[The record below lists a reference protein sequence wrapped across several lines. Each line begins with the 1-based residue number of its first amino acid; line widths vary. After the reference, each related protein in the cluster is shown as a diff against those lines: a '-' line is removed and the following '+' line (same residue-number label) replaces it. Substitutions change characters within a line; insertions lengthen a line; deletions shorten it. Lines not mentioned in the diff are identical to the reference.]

1 MKRPEHLAR
10 TALAVGLVAAGFTG
24 CTHSAVDGDSLSPSP
39 LAEPTSPP
47 LAPTPPDANDTAASS
62 TPPAQSSG
70 VKAPTPGTVTVSGGA
85 LPGEI
90 VDSYRT
96 NGGDLVDPV
105 EWTGR
110 YGTSALPSLVGDG
123 VALVEATRRFE
134 GVDGG
139 WERIDEANWLTMADT
154 GRDSLLAE
162 LAVAA
167 GITDTATRTSS
178 SQDGADCAIDTYPT
192 TQASVGW
199 VVQGCSYERFPQLVA
214 LGVSRTA
221 ASSQPP
227 TVLDATM
234 TSFIDTLDGTISFAE
249 VRLGSPGP
257 DGATL
262 HLSAQ
267 VHFDGNLTT
276 VDDAVSSGVLAD
288 WQRFVG
294 EDSLLLSG
302 PTGATW
308 TLSDGVGVFEWA
320 GRW

>member
-24 CTHSAVDGDSLSPSP
+24 CAHGAAEGDSLSPSP

-47 LAPTPPDANDTAASS
+47 PAQTKPDTNNTAASS
-62 TPPAQSSG
+62 TPPAQSS
-70 VKAPTPGTVTVSGGA
+70 ATPAPGTVTVSGGA

-134 GVDGG
+134 SVDSG
-139 WERIDEANWLTMADT
+139 WERTDEANWLTIADT
-154 GRDSLLAE
+154 DRDSLLVE
-162 LAVAA
+162 LAAAA

-178 SQDGADCAIDTYPT
+178 SQDGADCAIDTYPS
-192 TQASVGW
+192 TQASVRW

-214 LGVSRTA
+214 LGVASTA

-267 VHFDGNLTT
+267 VHFDGNLTDA
-276 VDDAVSSGVLAD
+276 DDAVSSGVLAD
-288 WQRFVG
+288 WQRFGG